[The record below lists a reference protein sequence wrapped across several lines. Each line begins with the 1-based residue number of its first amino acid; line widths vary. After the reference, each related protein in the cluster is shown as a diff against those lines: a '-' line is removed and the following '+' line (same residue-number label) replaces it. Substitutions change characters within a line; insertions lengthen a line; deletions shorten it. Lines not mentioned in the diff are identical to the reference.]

1 MPVPENSIPSGSQPV
16 DQPAEVP
23 PVEEAPGQATQQ
35 AIDEAAKSN
44 LLLGKFKGPEDLIP
58 AYQELEKDHGRLGSE
73 VGNLR
78 KQNEMLM
85 NLVNKVGQPAQQQA
99 QQPAPTDYDQL
110 LNETTNAVE
119 AGDLSVGEGLK
130 KVAALTAQKMAVM
143 ARDTYAQLDSDRTA
157 KDYLSKF
164 QQEHPDFQEALQSGE
179 LDQIRSKNPMHD
191 NLSAYFEWSKNKEI
205 AAAKSEVQSA
215 YEKGKAEM
223 AKLASGADA
232 TKRVLGKSGS
242 EARVTNTN
250 TGPLSDADKRAGML
264 DVLKAARGG

>member
-1 MPVPENSIPSGSQPV
+1 MILPENAIPTGSQPV
-16 DQPAEVP
+16 DQDVVVP
-23 PVEEAPGQATQQ
+23 PVEEEPGQATQQ
-35 AIDEAAKSN
+35 AIDEAAKQT
-44 LLLGKFKGPEDLIP
+44 LVLGKFKSAEEVIP

-85 NLVNKVGQPAQQQA
+85 NLVNKVGQSQPQAQQQ
-99 QQPAPTDYDQL
+99 PPTDYDKL
-110 LNETTNAVE
+110 LDETTSAVE
-119 AGDLSVGEGLK
+119 SGDLSVGEGLK

-143 ARDTYAQLDSDRTA
+143 AKETYAQLDSDRTA

-164 QQEHPDFQEALQSGE
+164 QQDHPDFQEALQSGE
-179 LDQIRSKNPMHD
+179 LDKIRSTNPMHD

-205 AAAKSEVQSA
+205 AAAKAEVQGA

-223 AKLASGADA
+223 AKLAQGADA

-250 TGPLSDADKRAGML
+250 TGPLSDADKKSGMMEVLRSVRAG
-264 DVLKAARGG
+264 

>member
-1 MPVPENSIPSGSQPV
+1 MAIPENAIPVGSQPV
-16 DQPAEVP
+16 DQPYVVP
-23 PVEEAPGQATQQ
+23 PVEEEPGQATQQ
-35 AIDEAAKSN
+35 AIEEAAKQS
-44 LLLGKFKGPEDLIP
+44 LILGKFKSEAEVVP
-58 AYQELEKDHGRLGSE
+58 AYEALEKDHGRLGSE

-85 NLVNKVGQPAQQQA
+85 GLVNRVGQPAQQQA
-99 QQPAPTDYDQL
+99 QQQPATDYDKL
-110 LNETTNAVE
+110 LDETTNAVE

-143 ARDTYAQLDSDRTA
+143 ARDTYAQMDSDRTA

-164 QQEHPDFQEALQSGE
+164 QQEHPDFQDALQSGE
-179 LDQIRSKNPMHD
+179 LDQIRAKNPMHD
-191 NLSAYFEWSKNKEI
+191 NLSAYFEWSKDKEI
-205 AAAKSEVQSA
+205 AAAKAEVQTA

-250 TGPLSDADKRAGML
+250 TGPVNDADKRAGML
-264 DVLKAARGG
+264 DVLKSVRGG